1 MFHDLSLG
9 EVEIGGN
16 TRRELVT
23 TVLQYGYTS
32 VATDYVHSG
41 PLAETDRSSIKPL
54 DVSGLLSASSGIAE
68 SVKFHQKLLGVPAD
82 QPFRQYSRITVVVDD
97 SAQAAALNSGNSVL
111 RTYDIVAVRPTN
123 QKVFEQ
129 ACRNSEVDLIS
140 VDLFQRVPFRMKVP
154 MVKAALQRGVFFEIS
169 YGRALFDARAR
180 KDLFSNAQVLQ
191 AATKGKGIVISSGAS
206 QAMELRGP
214 NDVVNMATLFG
225 LSTEFAKAA
234 ISKNCESVILHGV
247 ARKQAHKAAIILERV
262 PAVSKEFLFAV
273 PNVWDPLSVGTAKGS
288 CLNLSPFVDAACKR
302 DSVAES
308 ATKPEN
314 NEMKQKPGS
323 CTKPDEGNQVENLNQ
338 KGSILSSTSKDTEAA
353 FIPMVKLT
361 SEWTEVGKKKGKKAK
376 DKRPKGS
383 PQVNKDTKK
392 RKFN

>member
-1 MFHDLSLG
+1 MFLS
-9 EVEIGGN
+9 
-16 TRRELVT
+16 
-23 TVLQYGYTS
+23 
-32 VATDYVHSG
+32 
-41 PLAETDRSSIKPL
+41 
-54 DVSGLLSASSGIAE
+54 
-68 SVKFHQKLLGVPAD
+68 
-82 QPFRQYSRITVVVDD
+82 
-97 SAQAAALNSGNSVL
+97 
-111 RTYDIVAVRPTN
+111 
-123 QKVFEQ
+123 KVNLWMIF
-129 ACRNSEVDLIS
+129 IS
-140 VDLFQRVPFRMKVP
+140 N
-154 MVKAALQRGVFFEIS
+154 GCS
-169 YGRALFDARAR
+169 
-180 KDLFSNAQVLQ
+180 
-191 AATKGKGIVISSGAS
+191 
-206 QAMELRGP
+206 
-214 NDVVNMATLFG
+214 VVNHCTLCPSFR
-225 LSTEFAKAA
+225 
-234 ISKNCESVILHGV
+234 SVILHGV

-288 CLNLSPFVDAACKR
+288 CLNLSPLVDAACKR